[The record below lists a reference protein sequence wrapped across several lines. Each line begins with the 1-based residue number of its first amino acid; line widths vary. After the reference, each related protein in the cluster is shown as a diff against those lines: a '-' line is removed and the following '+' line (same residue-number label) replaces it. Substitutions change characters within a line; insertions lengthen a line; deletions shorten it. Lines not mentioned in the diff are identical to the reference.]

1 MTITLT
7 DAQID
12 TLRTALDMR
21 LERIQDLITIFSR
34 DKSSTE
40 DQWMV
45 GRYTAEANE
54 VKGLMIQLN
63 GQDLVETLAGY
74 VNN

>member
-1 MTITLT
+1 MTITLS

-45 GRYTAEANE
+45 RRYEAEANE
-54 VKGLMIQLN
+54 ARGLMVTLTHP
-63 GQDLVETLAGY
+63 DLTIL
-74 VNN
+74 